1 MRARRSIPF
10 RGIARTLLPLAL
22 LLAAYLPAAAL
33 DRGSYSMEILVDGRP
48 LQEYAARQRHYVE
61 ALEGREY
68 SIRLT
73 NRTARRV
80 AVALSVDGLNTIDA
94 RATGAR
100 EGRKWI
106 LGPYD
111 SITLGGWQTSTSTAR
126 RFYFTTEDESYG
138 AWLGQT
144 RNLGVISAA
153 FFREKRSRPI
163 PIDRP
168 YSDGS
173 RRKGD
178 EKSRISPSAPQRQES
193 GADAEGGAEPN
204 SRDSGRRAQEQLAP
218 ADDLAATGIG
228 REVDHRVRRVQ
239 FDAER
244 NPAAVAEIRYEYH
257 DALVRLGVLPRPFAR
272 RHDPLQRRER
282 ARGFDDIEFAPDP
295 FR

>member
-1 MRARRSIPF
+1 
-10 RGIARTLLPLAL
+10 LLPLAL
-22 LLAAYLPAAAL
+22 LLATFVPAAAM

-73 NRTARRV
+73 NHTSRRV

-111 SITLGGWQTSTSTAR
+111 TITLDGWQTSQQTAR

-153 FFREKRSRPI
+153 FFREKRRPPV
-163 PIDRP
+163 PIGRP

-173 RRKGD
+173 RRGAG
-178 EKSRISPSAPQRQES
+178 EKSRMSPAAPQRQES
-193 GADAEGGAEPN
+193 RADAEGGAEPK
-204 SRDSGRRAQEQLAP
+204 SMQPAP
-218 ADDLAATGIG
+218 SDDLAATGIG

-272 RHDPLQRRER
+272 RHDPLRRREH